1 MELASPTSSSAA
13 SYISSPMG
21 SETGTPSSSM
31 GVQDYRRLFI
41 KEGLKMKVQ
50 QKIGSKKEVSAENV
64 MESSAVILTPYG
76 NLLDNLLVTLSTV
89 TYQTICCRYLKLWCI
104 LPHPW
109 IRSHPLY
116 QRTSNRQKIA
126 QSLRLCYMVIK

>member
-21 SETGTPSSSM
+21 SETGTPSSAM

-50 QKIGSKKEVSAENV
+50 QKMTVGSKKEV
-64 MESSAVILTPYG
+64 L
-76 NLLDNLLVTLSTV
+76 
-89 TYQTICCRYLKLWCI
+89 
-104 LPHPW
+104 
-109 IRSHPLY
+109 
-116 QRTSNRQKIA
+116 
-126 QSLRLCYMVIK
+126 